1 MKAHTTTLKTEIR
14 NRVSVLTQTFL
25 FLVAFSLWHTSLL
38 AQSQTQIV
46 RGKVYDKA
54 SEEPLVGATI
64 ILEGAT
70 PTIGTTTDLDGK
82 FVLPNVPLGRKVF
95 LVQSLGYNAITVPE
109 VLVTSGKE
117 VVLEIKMEEAVTKMN
132 EVVVTAASNK
142 DKANNEFSTISSR
155 TFSVEEV
162 TRYSGGRNDMA
173 RLAANFAGVSTSN
186 DSRNDIVVRGNSP
199 TGVLWRL
206 EGIPIPNPNHF
217 STLGTTGGP
226 VSAMNT
232 NLLKNSD
239 FLTGAFAPEYGNANS
254 GVFDVAFRNGN
265 SEQHEYTFQLNMFSG
280 LEAMAEGPL
289 SKAKK
294 SSYVAAYR
302 YSFAGIGSALGIPI
316 GTAAAPQYQD
326 LSFKF
331 DFANNPKF
339 GKFSLFG
346 IAGYSYIEFIGNE
359 LTDEDLFAD
368 PYSDR
373 YARSMFGVLGLKHT
387 YSLKKGAYLKTVVS
401 GTTSNAWFQQY
412 DFPEGNPRT
421 QVVENK
427 DLNQTFRISST
438 YNKKYNAKLNLRS
451 GLLAEVYLL
460 NTKLTT
466 REDRPEWQTI
476 RDFNGTL
483 ALIQPYAQL
492 QYKINEQLTLNGG
505 LHGQYLTNNN
515 TYSVEPR
522 ASFAYQFL
530 PRHTV
535 TLAYGWHSQMQPLPV
550 YFYRTP
556 LANGTYDESNK
567 DLDFTRSH
575 HIVLAYDIKI
585 KNDWRIKFEPYVQF
599 VTGAPVDGFSSS
611 FSMLNAGA
619 DFVFP
624 DRGFLVNDGIGRNAG
639 LELTIEKFFSKG
651 YYALITTSLYDS
663 KYKGSDNV
671 WRNTAFNNRYVF
683 NALAGKEFKV
693 GKEKR
698 NAISL
703 DFKFTTSGG
712 RYYTPVDLT
721 ASKIAGR
728 EILDEENAFSKQL
741 PAYLRLDTK
750 VGFRLNSKS
759 KKFSQ
764 SFYIDFQNVTNNKN
778 IFERRYNQR
787 TGTINDV
794 NQIGFFPDV
803 MYRVQF

>member
-1 MKAHTTTLKTEIR
+1 MKSHAIALRKISQKCYSALQKIFFITLIIT
-14 NRVSVLTQTFL
+14 NASNLL
-25 FLVAFSLWHTSLL
+25 F
-38 AQSQTQIV
+38 AQSQTQTV
-46 RGKVYDKA
+46 RGIVIDKV
-54 SEEPLVGATI
+54 SEEPLIGAAI
-64 ILEGAT
+64 ILEGSN

-82 FVLPNVPLGRKVF
+82 FILPNIPLGRKVF
-95 LVQSLGYNAITVPE
+95 IVQSLGYNNINIPE

-117 VVLEIKMEEAVTKMN
+117 VVLEIKMEESVTKMK
-132 EVVVTAASNK
+132 EVIVTASASK
-142 DKANNEFSTISSR
+142 DKANNEFSTVSAR

-265 SEQHEYTFQLNMFSG
+265 NEQQEYTLQLNMFSG

-289 SKAKK
+289 SKSKK

-346 IAGYSYIEFIGNE
+346 IAGYSYINFIGSE

-373 YARSMFGVLGLKHT
+373 YVKSMFGVLGLKHT
-387 YSLKKGAYLKTVVS
+387 YNLKKGAYIKTVVS
-401 GTTSNAWFQQY
+401 GSTSNSWFQQY

-421 QVVENK
+421 KVVENK
-427 DLNQTFRISST
+427 DLNQTFRISTT
-438 YNKKYNAKLNLRS
+438 YNKKYSAKLNLRS
-451 GLLAEVYLL
+451 GMLAEIYML
-460 NTKLTT
+460 NTKLIT
-466 REDRPEWQTI
+466 REDRPNWQAI
-476 RDFNGTL
+476 RDFKGTL
-483 ALIQPYAQL
+483 ALLQPYAQL
-492 QYKINEQLTLNGG
+492 QFRINEQLTLNGG

-515 TYSVEPR
+515 TYAIEPR
-522 ASFAYQFL
+522 TSFSYQFL
-530 PRHTV
+530 PRHTMTV
-535 TLAYGWHSQMQPLPV
+535 AYGWHSQMQPLPV
-550 YFYRTP
+550 YFYRAP
-556 LANGTYDESNK
+556 LPDGTYNNSNK
-567 DLDFTRSH
+567 NLDFTKSH
-575 HIVLAYDIKI
+575 HIVFAYDIKI
-585 KNDWRIKFEPYVQF
+585 KNDWRIKLEPYVQF
-599 VTGAPVDGFSSS
+599 ITDAPVDNFSSS

-619 DFVFP
+619 DFIFP
-624 DRGFLVNDGIGRNAG
+624 DRGFLTNEGIGRNAG
-639 LELTIEKFFSKG
+639 IELTLEKFFSKG
-651 YYALITTSLYDS
+651 YYALVTTSLYDS
-663 KYKGSDNV
+663 KYQGSDKI
-671 WRNTAFNNRYVF
+671 WRSTAFNNRYVF

-693 GKEKR
+693 GNEKR
-698 NAISL
+698 NAITL

-712 RYYTPVDLT
+712 RYYTPVDLA
-721 ASKIAGR
+721 ASQAAGR
-728 EILDEENAFSKQL
+728 EILDETQASSKQL

-750 VGFRLNSKS
+750 FGFMLNSKT

-764 SFYIDFQNVTNNKN
+764 TFYIDFQNVTNNKN

-794 NQIGFFPDV
+794 YQIGFFPDV

>member
-1 MKAHTTTLKTEIR
+1 MKVHRNGLAETLNKWQ
-14 NRVSVLTQTFL
+14 SDLPKL
-25 FLVAFSLWHTSLL
+25 FLLLIIQTGIFFSAI

-46 RGKVYDKA
+46 RGVVIDKI

-64 ILEGAT
+64 ILEGSN
-70 PTIGTTTDLDGK
+70 PTVGTTTDFDGK
-82 FVLPNVPLGRKVF
+82 FTLKNVPLGRKVF
-95 LVQSLGYNAITVPE
+95 MVQSLGYNTITVPE

-117 VVLEIKMEEAVTKMN
+117 VVLEIKMEEAVTKMK
-132 EVVVTAASNK
+132 EVVVTATASK
-142 DKANNEFSTISSR
+142 DKANNEFSAVSAR
-155 TFSVEEV
+155 TFSIEEV

-232 NLLKNSD
+232 NLIKNSD
-239 FLTGAFAPEYGNANS
+239 FLTGAFAAEYGNANS

-265 SEQHEYTFQLNMFSG
+265 SQQQEYTLQLNMFSG

-289 SKAKK
+289 NKSKT

-331 DFANNPKF
+331 DFGNNPKF

-346 IAGYSYIEFIGNE
+346 IAGYSYIEFIGSE

-373 YARSMFGVLGLKHT
+373 YARSMFGVLGLKHS
-387 YSLKKGAYLKTVVS
+387 YSLKRGAYLKTVVS
-401 GTTSNAWFQQY
+401 ATTSNSWFQQY

-421 QVVENK
+421 KVVENR
-427 DLNQTFRISST
+427 DLNNTFRISTT
-438 YNKKYNAKLNLRS
+438 YNKKYSAKLNLRS
-451 GLLAEVYLL
+451 GILSEIYLL
-460 NTKLTT
+460 NTRLNT
-466 REDRPEWQTI
+466 REDRVDWQAI
-476 RDFNGTL
+476 RDFKGALTL
-483 ALIQPYAQL
+483 LQPYTQL

-515 TYSVEPR
+515 TYAIEPR
-522 ASFAYQFL
+522 TSFSYQFL
-530 PRHTV
+530 PRHTMTV
-535 TLAYGWHSQMQPLPV
+535 AYGWHSQMQPLPV
-550 YFYRTP
+550 YFYRAP
-556 LANGTYDESNK
+556 LPDGNYDNSNK

-575 HIVLAYDIKI
+575 HIVFAYDVKI
-585 KNDWRIKFEPYVQF
+585 KNDWRIKLEPYVQF
-599 VTGAPVDGFSSS
+599 IKGAAVDNFSSS

-624 DRGFLVNDGIGRNAG
+624 DRGFLVNEGTGRNAG
-639 LELTIEKFFSKG
+639 VELTIEKFFSKG

-663 KYKGSDNV
+663 KYKGSDEI

-698 NAISL
+698 NAISI

-712 RYYTPVDLT
+712 RYYTPVDLE

-728 EILDEENAFSKQL
+728 EILDETQAFSKQL

-750 VGFRLNSKS
+750 FGFRLNSKT

-764 SFYIDFQNVTNNKN
+764 SFYIDFQNVTNNQN

-787 TGTINDV
+787 TGTVNDV